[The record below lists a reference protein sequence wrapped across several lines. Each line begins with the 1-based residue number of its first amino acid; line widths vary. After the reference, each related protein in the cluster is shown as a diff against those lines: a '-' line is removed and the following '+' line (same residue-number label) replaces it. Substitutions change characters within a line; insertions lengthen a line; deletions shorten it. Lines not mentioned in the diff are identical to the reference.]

1 MNTDDQKE
9 MQTEREMTV
18 EASKEEKPVT
28 QNPNPPAKVLSE
40 LNQPAEETFDYAGY
54 DSTAV
59 VDIAFVDSPPIKKE
73 VKTLDSWTAQ
83 CKEPQPD
90 RSKLIKSG
98 VEFAKK
104 IAKDMNE
111 LINFTAKD
119 VAKRA
124 IHLGMIF
131 LQLKEMVKG
140 TETPWTVWADENLHF
155 IGERNREK
163 YMGLAKRKDCYPYAF
178 LGVDRLD
185 MLCSATKDS
194 KEEDPIGAFL
204 KKYEIPFDEQSED
217 NMTEFRNLIDSA
229 LNNEKLLKNGIAVD
243 FPLVKHLT
251 LSKFD
256 FDKSFLKELKH
267 IQESGGSAEAR
278 LKKLSM
284 NNGKETDED
293 DGEKRIQDF
302 NTLSNRLIKTIDY
315 IVKDS
320 NQHAKVDQNTFTKLL
335 EKLAELQK
343 LVNLA
348 AETQA
353 SA

>member
-1 MNTDDQKE
+1 MNTDNEKE
-9 MQTEREMTV
+9 MDEEREMIV
-18 EASKEEKPVT
+18 ESPKEEKPVD
-28 QNPNPPAKVLSE
+28 QNPEPPVKVTE
-40 LNQPAEETFDYAGY
+40 FVQPTEETFKYAGF

-59 VDIAFVDSPPIKKE
+59 IDIAFVDSPPIKKE
-73 VKTLDSWTAQ
+73 IKALDSWMAQ
-83 CKEPQPD
+83 CRDPQID

-104 IAKDMNE
+104 IAKEINE

-124 IHLGMIF
+124 IHLGTIF

-140 TETPWTVWADENLHF
+140 AETAWTVWAEENLPF

-163 YMGLAKRKDCYPYAF
+163 YMMLAKRKDCYPFAF
-178 LGVDRLD
+178 LGVDRLE
-185 MLCSATKDS
+185 MLCSVTKDS
-194 KEEDPIGAFL
+194 KEENPIGTL
-204 KKYEIPFDEQSED
+204 LTKYDICFDEESEV
-217 NMTEFRNLIDSA
+217 NMGDFKGLLDSA
-229 LNNEKLLKNGIAVD
+229 LNNEKLLKNGVTVD

-251 LSKFD
+251 LNKFD

-278 LKKLSM
+278 LRKLSM

-320 NQHAKVDQNTFTKLL
+320 GQHSKVDQNTFTKLL

-343 LVNLA
+343 IVNLA

>member
-1 MNTDDQKE
+1 MDTDSEKE
-9 MQTEREMTV
+9 MDKQEETV
-18 EASKEEKPVT
+18 VESVKEEKPVL
-28 QNPNPPAKVLSE
+28 QNPQPSAKSIE
-40 LNQPAEETFDYAGY
+40 LVQPAEETLAYAGY

-59 VDIAFVDSPPIKKE
+59 IDIAFVDSPPVKKE
-73 VKTLDSWTAQ
+73 SKTLESWMSECGDPNA
-83 CKEPQPD
+83 D
-90 RSKLIKSG
+90 RSKVIKNG
-98 VEFAKK
+98 VAFAKR
-104 IAKDMNE
+104 IAKEINK
-111 LINFTAKD
+111 LINITAKD
-119 VAKRA
+119 VAERA
-124 IHLGMIF
+124 IHLGMIL

-140 TETPWTVWADENLHF
+140 SDTLWTVWAEENLPF

-163 YMGLAKRKDCYPYAF
+163 YMMLAKRKDSHPFTF
-178 LGVDRLD
+178 LGVDRME

-194 KEEDPIGAFL
+194 KQQDPIGSL
-204 KKYEIPFDEQSED
+204 LLKYEITFNDESDPNMSE
-217 NMTEFRNLIDSA
+217 FKNLIDSA
-229 LNNEKLLKNGIAVD
+229 INNEKLLKTGITAD
-243 FPLVKHLT
+243 FALVKDLT
-251 LSKFD
+251 LNGTD

-267 IQESGGSAEAR
+267 IQESGGSAEVR

-335 EKLAELQK
+335 EKLVELQK

>member
-1 MNTDDQKE
+1 MNTDNEKE
-9 MQTEREMTV
+9 MDEEREMIV
-18 EASKEEKPVT
+18 ESPKEEKPVD
-28 QNPNPPAKVLSE
+28 QNPAAPVKVTE
-40 LNQPAEETFDYAGY
+40 PVQPTEETFEYAGF

-73 VKTLDSWTAQ
+73 IKTLDSWTAQ

-185 MLCSATKDS
+185 LLCSVTKDS
-194 KEEDPIGAFL
+194 KEDNPIGAL
-204 KKYEIPFDEQSED
+204 LTKYDIRFDEQAEV
-217 NMTEFRNLIDSA
+217 NMKDFKDSLDSV
-229 LNNEKLLKNGIAVD
+229 LNNERLLKNGIAVD
-243 FPLVKHLT
+243 FPLVKNLT
-251 LSKFD
+251 LNKFD
-256 FDKSFLKELKH
+256 FDKSCLKELKH
-267 IQESGGSAEAR
+267 IEESGGSAEAR
-278 LKKLSM
+278 LRKLSM

-320 NQHAKVDQNTFTKLL
+320 GQHSKVDQNTFSRLL

>member
-1 MNTDDQKE
+1 MDTDREKE
-9 MQTEREMTV
+9 MDKEEETV
-18 EASKEEKPVT
+18 VEPVKEEKPVL
-28 QNPNPPAKVLSE
+28 QNPQPSAKSIE
-40 LNQPAEETFDYAGY
+40 LIQPAEETLEYAGY

-59 VDIAFVDSPPIKKE
+59 IDIAFVDSPPVKEENKALESWMSECGDPNTDRLKVIKN
-73 VKTLDSWTAQ
+73 
-83 CKEPQPD
+83 
-90 RSKLIKSG
+90 G
-98 VEFAKK
+98 VEFSKR
-104 IAKDMNE
+104 IAKEINK
-111 LINFTAKD
+111 LINTTAKD
-119 VAKRA
+119 VAERA
-124 IHLGMIF
+124 IHLGMIL
-131 LQLKEMVKG
+131 LQLKEMVKSSD
-140 TETPWTVWADENLHF
+140 TLWTVWAEENLPF
-155 IGERNREK
+155 LGERNREK
-163 YMGLAKRKDCYPYAF
+163 YMMMAKRKDCHPYTF
-178 LGVDRLD
+178 LGVDRME

-194 KEEDPIGAFL
+194 KQQDPIGNL
-204 KKYEIPFDEQSED
+204 LVKYNIYFNEESDPNMSE
-217 NMTEFRNLIDSA
+217 FKILIDSA
-229 LNNEKLLKNGIAVD
+229 INSEKLLKTGITAD
-243 FPLVKHLT
+243 FALVKDLT
-251 LSKFD
+251 LNGTD

-335 EKLAELQK
+335 EKLVELQK

>member
-9 MQTEREMTV
+9 MQTEMTV
-18 EASKEEKPVT
+18 EASKEEEPVT
-28 QNPNPPAKVLSE
+28 QNPEAPAKVPSE
-40 LNQPAEETFDYAGY
+40 PVQPAEETFEYAGH

-59 VDIAFVDSPPIKKE
+59 VDIAFVDSPLIKKE
-73 VKTLDSWTAQ
+73 VKTLDSWTSE
-83 CKEPQPD
+83 CMNPQID
-90 RSKLIKSG
+90 RSKVLKSG
-98 VEFAKK
+98 VELAKR
-104 IAKDMNE
+104 IAEAMNK
-111 LINFTAKD
+111 LINLTAKD

-124 IHLGMIF
+124 IHLGTIF
-131 LQLKEMVKG
+131 LQLKELVKG
-140 TETPWTVWADENLHF
+140 TETPWTVWADENLPF

-194 KEEDPIGAFL
+194 KEDNPIGAL
-204 KKYEIPFDEQSED
+204 LAKYNIPFDEKSED
-217 NMTEFRNLIDSA
+217 NVTEFKNLLDSA
-229 LNNEKLLKNGIAVD
+229 LNNEKLLKNGVTVD
-243 FPLVKHLT
+243 FPLVKNLT

-278 LKKLSM
+278 LQKLSM

-302 NTLSNRLIKTIDY
+302 NTLSNRLIKTIEY

-320 NQHAKVDQNTFTKLL
+320 GQHAKVDQNTFSRLL
-335 EKLAELQK
+335 EKLSELQK
-343 LVNLA
+343 LLEPA
-348 AETQA
+348 AEMQDA
-353 SA
+353 A